1 MADQAEQ
8 VRAVYKSIISVL
20 GPLVRSFP
28 MDALE
33 KADLASTSVVSGRN
47 FRYKVMTFNPQR
59 IFFSPH
65 FTWALENVIFFIY
78 VSLSFLLLF
87 RFS

>member
-8 VRAVYKSIISVL
+8 VRATYNSIISVL
-20 GPLVRSFP
+20 GPLVRSIP

-47 FRYKVMTFNPQR
+47 FRYKVMTFNPHR
-59 IFFSPH
+59 IFLANISH
-65 FTWALENVIFFIY
+65 
-78 VSLSFLLLF
+78 LLLETF
-87 RFS
+87 FFSWPCLLEACS